1 MTAWREQPRHPMP
14 DSLRRV
20 SRRPLRIAWLGPAP
34 GGHSGVRGV
43 ATELLHGFAQLGYEI
58 DCFLPAAEGES
69 SVRLAGNEQVTFG
82 EGDLAFAENVR
93 LVWGT
98 SRWEWGRW
106 YSRNKIVAFAS
117 GMLARGVASLRLR
130 REVMRRHRR
139 RPYDLVYQFS
149 SIETPALPSRLAREV
164 PLVIHPE
171 THVAGELRWLLA
183 ERRLALRSQP
193 PYVFAAI
200 ACMLLAR
207 TRMQRR
213 SIRRASLLVCIS
225 SVFRDHMVTDYGF
238 PFERTLIAPNPMRA
252 SRFTLSTGGPQV
264 PARVLV
270 LGRISV
276 RKGIDTAI
284 EVARLLLE
292 RGVDVRVRVVGGPT
306 LWSDYTALLE
316 ELPAENSEYVGLMA
330 AGEVERELAETD
342 VLLQASKYEPFG
354 LTVAE
359 ALAAGVPV
367 VGTDEVGAI
376 GEVDR
381 AVAAETQ
388 PGDASAMTDA
398 IVAMLAAL
406 EEDPSGVRAL
416 ARSEAERLFAPEA
429 ICASISAAL
438 EALIGPAH
446 GTADTQP
453 EETEAWPGPAAT

>member
-1 MTAWREQPRHPMP
+1 
-14 DSLRRV
+14 V

-43 ATELLHGFAQLGYEI
+43 ATELLHGFAQLGHEI

-106 YSRNKIVAFAS
+106 YSRNKVVAFAS

-130 REVMRRHRR
+130 REVMRRHRH

-149 SIETPALPSRLAREV
+149 SIETPALPTRLARKV

-193 PYVFAAI
+193 RFVFAAI
-200 ACMLLAR
+200 VCMLFAR

-213 SIRRASLLVCIS
+213 SIRRARLLVCIS
-225 SVFRDHMVTDYGF
+225 SVFRNHMAADYGF
-238 PFERTLIAPNPMRA
+238 PLERTLVAPNPMRA
-252 SRFTLSTGGPQV
+252 TRFTPGKHRPQT

-276 RKGIDTAI
+276 RKGIDTTI
-284 EVARLLLE
+284 EVSRLLLE
-292 RGVDVRVRVVGGPT
+292 RGVDARVRVIGGPT

-316 ELPAENSEYVGLMA
+316 ELPAENSEYAGLMA

-359 ALAAGVPV
+359 ALSAGVPV
-367 VGTDEVGAI
+367 VGTEEVGAI
-376 GEVDR
+376 EGVDR
-381 AVAAETQ
+381 TVAAATP
-388 PGDASAMTDA
+388 PGDAEAMTDA

-406 EEDPSGVRAL
+406 EEDPSGIRAL

-429 ICASISAAL
+429 ICARISSAL
-438 EALIGPAH
+438 EALFEPLRGEP
-446 GTADTQP
+446 GSRP
-453 EETEAWPGPAAT
+453 EEAEVDPGGPVSR

>member
-1 MTAWREQPRHPMP
+1 MTAWHEQPRRPAP
-14 DSLRRV
+14 DSLRHV

-82 EGDLAFAENVR
+82 EGELAFAENVR

-106 YSRNKIVAFAS
+106 YSRNKVVAFAS

-183 ERRLALRSQP
+183 LRSQP
-193 PYVFAAI
+193 RYVFAAI
-200 ACMLLAR
+200 ACMLLVR

-252 SRFTLSTGGPQV
+252 SRFTPSTREPRI

-284 EVARLLLE
+284 EVTRLLLE
-292 RGVDVRVRVVGGPT
+292 RGVDARVRVVGGPT
-306 LWSDYTALLE
+306 LWSDYTVLLE
-316 ELPAENSEYVGLMA
+316 ELPPENSEYVGLMA

-388 PGDASAMTDA
+388 PGDAGAMTDA

-406 EEDPSGVRAL
+406 KEDPSGVRAL

-438 EALIGPAH
+438 EALLGPAR
-446 GTADTQP
+446 GAADSQP
-453 EETEAWPGPAAT
+453 AETEAWPGGPAAT